1 MEQLDLEYYSREI
14 FALGKEAMEK
24 LSEFKVLVTGMS
36 PLGTQ
41 VARLLVVSG
50 VKTVA
55 VHDDSRVS
63 ADDIRENDLL
73 KEARAEGEVTRAQAL
88 APVLQQFNRRVTVNA
103 VQGDLFSVNIK
114 DYDLIVATALDLTTL
129 TRLSNLCREK
139 SKHIGLVVCEAWGA
153 MGTVFVDFNNEF
165 LVYDKDGME
174 PESYLI
180 TNISQSCP
188 GIVTIEDDLPLKL
201 KDGDWVTFKGVNGM
215 VEVTLPEP
223 RPIKCISSS
232 SFSIEDTSAYSGYVS
247 GGVVSQFKMPD
258 LVSFKSF
265 QDSLLF
271 PTFDA
276 GLSRP
281 DVTKSDRVGQLHFA
295 YHAVME
301 YRRKYQ
307 CLPCAKDVDTLF
319 LISSKL
325 NAEAKEEEDRFS
337 VEAINKDLITA
348 VSASAGTNFRPI
360 ISIISG
366 IAALEVI
373 KFTGKFMPIRQWFHY
388 DCFDALPGLQPTL
401 DRGRNWHTL
410 VVGAGAVG
418 CELLAL
424 LHSLEIGSGTGS
436 ISVVDDGAVSYPTL
450 CTHSLFREEDVG
462 RRKAEIVVEVLK
474 RRKPDSNIRSLTCPI
489 EDPQLSDEFWESKDL
504 ILCTV
509 DSEAS
514 IKLTE
519 SKAIWYEKPSLFA
532 FMSSTSTHLSSLL
545 PQKTGSLEFF
555 PEEEPK
561 ADSTLLS
568 SFPCRASMCVDWSIQ
583 LFSHLFLELPSQA
596 LKYMENPQAWTAEV
610 CNETLPSARF
620 ARFELLRDFFEVLVS
635 TDPAASVVFARRRF
649 EQLFTTNIGKLLAEH
664 PLDQE
669 VEEGKL
675 FWSGRRLPPEPTAFD
690 ANEDLHFNYLETCAD
705 LISQTVGRTLGLN
718 KLEVKKIANQ
728 TLRSRA
734 EPHTNS
740 AGFDEL
746 QASIDALCPQA
757 SKAAVHPLTYQK
769 DDPSGTQLEFIVSA
783 SHIRCG
789 NYKIEP
795 MERLKI
801 KQIAGGLQ
809 PSLPAMSSFVAGLA
823 AAEVLKLAAGVE
835 TDHLKEIR
843 ANLAGPE
850 LALTELRSAPAVKP
864 MHSLYEESA
873 VLIPAKFTLWDK
885 VHLQGPMTVAQLKER
900 LERDFS
906 VHILIIYS
914 GSVVFYNVVNAG
926 QEVQSDLYALY
937 QAKTQTAR
945 TSKYLALKVEA
956 RTQADD
962 RNAVL
967 PVIKY
972 AL

>member
-14 FALGKEAMEK
+14 FAVGKEAMEK

-36 PLGTQ
+36 PLGAQ
-41 VARLLVVSG
+41 VAKLLVVSG

-63 ADDIRENDLL
+63 AEDIKENDLL
-73 KEARAEGEVTRAQAL
+73 KETRAVGEVTRAQAL
-88 APVLQQFNRRVTVNA
+88 APVLQQFNRRVTVNT

-114 DYDLIVATALDLTTL
+114 EYDLIVATALDLTTL

-174 PESYLI
+174 AESYLI

-188 GIVTIEDDLPLKL
+188 GIVTIEDERPLKL

-223 RPIKCISSS
+223 RPIKYISSS
-232 SFSIEDTSAYSGYVS
+232 SFSIEDTSAYSGYIS

-271 PTFDA
+271 PTFDE

-281 DVTKSDRVGQLHFA
+281 DVMKSDRVGQLHFA

-307 CLPCAKDVDTLF
+307 RLPSANDVEVLF

-325 NAEAKEEEDRFS
+325 NAEAKEEGDRFS
-337 VEAINKDLITA
+337 VEAINRDLIAA
-348 VSASAGTNFRPI
+348 VSASASMQFGPI

-366 IAALEVI
+366 ITALEVI

-388 DCFDALPGLQPTL
+388 DCFDALPAPQSSPKA
-401 DRGRNWHTL
+401 RKWHTL

-418 CELLAL
+418 CELLSL
-424 LHSLEIGSGTGS
+424 LQSLEIGSEPGS
-436 ISVVDDGAVSYPTL
+436 LSVVDDGTVTYPTL
-450 CTHSLFREEDVG
+450 CTHSLFREGDIG
-462 RRKAEIVVEVLK
+462 RKKAEIAVEVLK
-474 RRKPDSNIRSLTCPI
+474 RRSSQGNWRSFTCQI
-489 EDPQLSDEFWESKDL
+489 EDLQLSDEFWESKDL
-504 ILCTV
+504 IICTV

-514 IKLTE
+514 IRLTE
-519 SKAIWYEKPSLFA
+519 NKAIWYEKPSLFA
-532 FMSSTSTHLSSLL
+532 FMSSTTARISSLL

-555 PEEEPK
+555 PEEEFK
-561 ADSTLLS
+561 SDSTLLS
-568 SFPCRASMCVDWSIQ
+568 SYPCRASMCVDWSIQ
-583 LFSHLFLELPSQA
+583 QFSQLFWELPSQA
-596 LKYMENPQAWTAEV
+596 QKYMDDPQTCVAEM

-620 ARFELLRDFFEVLVS
+620 SRFELLRDFFEVLVS
-635 TDPAASVVFARRRF
+635 TDPAASVIFARRRF
-649 EQLFTTNIGKLLAEH
+649 EQLFTADIGKLLEEH

-669 VEEGKL
+669 TEEGRM
-675 FWSGRRLPPEPTAFD
+675 FWSGRRLPPEPTAFN

-728 TLRSRA
+728 TMRNRA
-734 EPHTNS
+734 ETHTNS

-757 SKAAVHPLTYQK
+757 SKDTIRPLKYQK
-769 DDPSGTQLEFIVSA
+769 DDPTGTQLEFIVSA
-783 SHIRCG
+783 AHIRCG

-835 TDHLKEIR
+835 IDHLKEIK

-850 LALTELRSAPAVKP
+850 LALTELRTAPAVKP
-864 MHSLYEESA
+864 MHSMYEESA
-873 VLIPAKFTLWDK
+873 VLIPAKFTMWDK
-885 VHLQGPMTVAQLKER
+885 IALQGPMSIAQLKDR
-900 LERDFS
+900 LERDCN

-914 GSVVFYNVVNAG
+914 GSVVLYNVVNAG
-926 QEVQSDLYALY
+926 HEVQSDVYAFY
-937 QAKTQTAR
+937 QAKMQA
-945 TSKYLALKVEA
+945 SGVPVKYLALKVEA
-956 RTQADD
+956 RTQGDD

-972 AL
+972 AI